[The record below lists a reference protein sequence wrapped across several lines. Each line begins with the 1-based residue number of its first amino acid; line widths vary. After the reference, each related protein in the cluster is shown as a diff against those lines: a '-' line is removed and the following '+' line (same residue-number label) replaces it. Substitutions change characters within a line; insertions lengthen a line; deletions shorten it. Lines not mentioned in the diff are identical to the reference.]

1 MDFLLKNVDFIIKAM
16 EIMGKTLRWWREG
29 LDDMWN
35 IVAVGGGVGNP
46 ATPPGSPQGNTIMVT
61 T

>member
-1 MDFLLKNVDFIIKAM
+1 M